1 METSSYESKEQYKMD
16 NNMYSNTYE
25 TTMTFG
31 LGPYYSLT
39 RKEQIKLEK
48 KLKEETEEDIIKKI
62 YTKKNLFS
70 KGLILETIDNF
81 INIQHQSI
89 YGVPPHDSH
98 IESLREGFLLF
109 NINNKNTRFLDKQSI
124 ICFLNNPNVSEEE
137 KKYFLDIYLQINK
150 PHYLTKM
157 NVENL
162 RSCCHF

>member
-1 METSSYESKEQYKMD
+1 
-16 NNMYSNTYE
+16 
-25 TTMTFG
+25 MTFG

-48 KLKEETEEDIIKKI
+48 KLKEETEEEIVKNI

-70 KGLILETIDNF
+70 KGLILDTIDNF
-81 INIQHQSI
+81 INIHHQSI
-89 YGVPPHDSH
+89 YGGVPPHDSH

-124 ICFLNNPNVSEEE
+124 IFFLNNPNVSEEE

-150 PHYLTKM
+150 PDYLTKRD
-157 NVENL
+157 VEKL
-162 RSCCHF
+162 RACCHF